1 MWTIDL
7 GIPGVEI
14 TEEEDF
20 VHLRLGDKHEVFS
33 AYGATLES
41 LQEAALRMASGR
53 TLIRWLIDPLLRLF
67 TRHRETSEE
76 RR

>member
-20 VHLRLGDKHEVFS
+20 VHLRLGDQHEVFS
-33 AYGATLES
+33 AYGATIERLRD
-41 LQEAALRMASGR
+41 AALAMIKRGQR
-53 TLIRWLIDPLLRLF
+53 
-67 TRHRETSEE
+67 REG
-76 RR
+76 